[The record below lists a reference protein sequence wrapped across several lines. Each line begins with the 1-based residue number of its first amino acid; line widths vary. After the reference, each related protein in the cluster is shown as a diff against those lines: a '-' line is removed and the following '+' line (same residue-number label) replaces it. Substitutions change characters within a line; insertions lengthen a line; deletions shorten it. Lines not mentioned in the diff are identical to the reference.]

1 MNDKKISVSKAG
13 QKELKTLFKKVLQ
26 NYKVTLKALK
36 SGDEKMVTRVLTL
49 EEEIDALEKQYKL
62 NHIERLK
69 KKICHP
75 EADTIFIESL
85 RNLERISDHAY
96 NLALTLIY

>member
-1 MNDKKISVSKAG
+1 MISKIAKR
-13 QKELKTLFKKVLQ
+13 E
-26 NYKVTLKALK
+26 
-36 SGDEKMVTRVLTL
+36 DEIDTL
-49 EEEIDALEKQYKL
+49 EKKFRQ

-75 EADTIFIESL
+75 EADTIFNDTL

-96 NLALTLIY
+96 NIALSLEK